1 MLYPKN
7 RFPSL
12 PDELFQN
19 PGAEYRGA
27 PFWSWNTRISGELV
41 TGQAEIFR
49 RMGFG
54 GFHIHPRTGLETAY
68 MGEEFL
74 RMVKLADDFAVKNQM
89 LCWLYDEDRYPSGA
103 AGGMVT
109 GDITTRARYLRL
121 SSSLHPDFCKTR
133 EDFNREIAAG
143 AKPRGYYIASYETE
157 LEGGYLTFYRRTERK
172 EKAARGRLWHAA
184 VELEQES
191 PWFNDQ
197 TYLDTMNRRAV
208 ERFISLTHEAY
219 YRVLGGEFGKS
230 VPAIFTDEPNIRGR
244 MTLPFAEST
253 GEATLPFTDDFNET
267 FRAAFGYDMLDILP
281 ELLWELPGGKPSV
294 HRWRYHDHVAER
306 FVSAF
311 TDTLGAWC
319 ENHHIALTGHFLS
332 ERTLYQQTLRLGEA
346 MRCYRAFQLPGIDIL
361 IDDKELSTAKQAS
374 SVSAQYGRE
383 GTMSE
388 LYGVTQW
395 DFDFKGYKLQGDWQ
409 AALGIS
415 IRCPHLSFM
424 SMEGEAKR
432 DWPAS
437 IFYQSP
443 WWEKYPLIENHFA
456 RLNTA
461 LTRGNP
467 LRRLAIIHPIESFW
481 LSFGPN
487 DQTRDTRAR
496 QDEDFENLLH
506 WLLYGLIDFDFISES
521 LLPGLCERADA
532 ALRVG
537 HMAYSVILVP
547 RCRTLRHSTLERL
560 EAFRAAGG
568 CLIFAGEIADLAD
581 AEPSGRARDL
591 AEKSFTCAYSRD
603 AILNAL
609 SPYRDIEVRY
619 GKTRALVMGK
629 PLPEGQ
635 AADNLFYQMRRDG
648 DERWLFLC
656 HVNRRRNRNGSPEQY
671 TLRIKGRW
679 QLTLYNTMSGGI
691 YPVAAEYRG
700 EDTWAALN
708 LYAEDSVLFR
718 LETPKTETLKQET
731 PKTEPPKEKGNG
743 DPPATVWVQPALPDR
758 APLIIEAPQACRLS
772 EPNDLILDYARC
784 SLDGGEI
791 GPRTE
796 ILRLDNQLRATL
808 GFPRRQDAAT
818 QPWRIPDET
827 PKHRILLCY
836 DFESDIALEG
846 CFLGIERP
854 EEARVRLNG
863 ETTQGDAGY
872 YTDSFI
878 RKLPLP
884 PFRQGLNRLEIEM
897 PFGRKSNLEALHVL
911 GDFGVDIGG
920 RPRIVAPPAL
930 SGFGDTTYQHLPFYT
945 GNIIYQM
952 SFTLDSPGSVRIVV
966 PHFSAP
972 VLEVSVDGIARG
984 LIAFSPHQLQVE
996 GLGRGIH
1003 KLEICSFGS
1012 RFNGFGP
1019 LHNANDEYN
1028 WYGPDSYRTTGD
1040 EWTEAYRIRPAGIL
1054 SRVEVYQACQEDKG

>member
-7 RFPSL
+7 RDPSL
-12 PDELFQN
+12 SEELFQN

-27 PFWSWNTRISGELV
+27 PFWSWNTRISDELV
-41 TGQAEIFR
+41 TSQVEIFR

-54 GFHIHPRTGLETAY
+54 GFHIHPRTGMETAY
-68 MGEEFL
+68 MSGEFL
-74 RMVKLADDFAVKNQM
+74 RLVKLADDFAVKNRM

-109 GDITTRARYLRL
+109 EDITARARYLRL
-121 SSSLHPDFCKTR
+121 SPSLGPGFCDTR
-133 EDFNREIAAG
+133 EDFNREIEAG
-143 AKPRGYYIASYETE
+143 AKPRGYYISSYEVE
-157 LEGGYLTFYRRTERK
+157 LEGGYLASYRRTERTG
-172 EKAARGRLWHAA
+172 KAGRGRLWHAA

-208 ERFISLTHEAY
+208 ERFINLTHEAY
-219 YRVLGGEFGKS
+219 YRVLGDEFGKS

-244 MTLPFAEST
+244 MTLPFAES
-253 GEATLPFTDDFNET
+253 GGDATLPFTDDFNET
-267 FRAAFGYDMLDILP
+267 FRDAFGYDVLDILP
-281 ELLWELPGGKPSV
+281 ELLWELPGGRASV
-294 HRWRYHDHVAER
+294 HRWRYHDHAAER

-319 ENHHIALTGHFLS
+319 EKHHIALTGHFLS

-409 AALGIS
+409 AALGIT

-461 LTRGNP
+461 LTRGTP
-467 LRRLAIIHPIESFW
+467 LRRLGVIHPIESFW
-481 LSFGPN
+481 LTFGPN
-487 DQTRDTRAR
+487 DQTREIRAQ
-496 QDEDFENLLH
+496 QDEDFENLLR

-521 LLPGLCERADA
+521 LLPGLCETAGAPLQAGR
-532 ALRVG
+532 
-537 HMAYSVILVP
+537 MAYSVILVP

-568 CLIFAGEIADLAD
+568 DLIFAGEVADLAD
-581 AEPSGRARDL
+581 AEPSGRAREL
-591 AEKSFTCAYSRD
+591 AAKSQSCAYSRD
-603 AILNAL
+603 AILKILA
-609 SPYRDIEVRY
+609 PCRDIEVRY
-619 GKTRALVMGK
+619 GKTRALFMGK

-635 AADNLFYQMRRDG
+635 LADNLFYQMRQDG
-648 DERWLFLC
+648 KIRWLFLC
-656 HVNRRRNRNGSPEQY
+656 HVNRRPYRNGSPEGY

-679 QLTLYNTMSGGI
+679 SLTVYDTIKGGI
-691 YPVAAEYRG
+691 YPAGAEYRG
-700 EDTWAALN
+700 GDTWAVLN
-708 LYAEDSVLFR
+708 LYAEDSILFR
-718 LETPKTETLKQET
+718 LEEIPEGE
-731 PKTEPPKEKGNG
+731 GAA
-743 DPPATVWVQPALPDR
+743 DPAAIWAQPALPNQ
-758 APLIIEAPQACRLS
+758 APLIIEKPRACPLS
-772 EPNDLILDYARC
+772 EPNDLVLDYARC
-784 SLDGGEI
+784 SLDGGDMS
-791 GPRTE
+791 PRTE
-796 ILRLDNQLRATL
+796 ILRLDNQIRAAL

-818 QPWRIPDET
+818 QPWRIPDEK
-827 PKHRILLCY
+827 PKHRILLLY
-836 DFESDIALEG
+836 EFESDITHEG

-854 EEARVRLNG
+854 EEARVSLNG
-863 ETTQGDAGY
+863 ETAGGDGGY
-872 YTDSFI
+872 YTDLFI

-884 PFRQGLNRLEIEM
+884 PIRQGLNRLEIEM
-897 PFGRKSNLEALHVL
+897 PFGRKSNLETLHLL
-911 GDFGVDIGG
+911 GDFGVDLGG
-920 RPRIVAPPAL
+920 GPRIVAAPATI
-930 SGFGDTTYQHLPFYT
+930 GFGDITYQHLPFYT
-945 GNIIYQM
+945 GNITYQM
-952 SFTLDSPGSVRIVV
+952 AFTLKSPGPVFIVV

-972 VLEVSVDGIARG
+972 VLEVSVDGIPRG
-984 LIAFSPHQLQVE
+984 TIAFSPHQLRVE
-996 GLGRGIH
+996 GLKPGLH
-1003 KLEICSFGS
+1003 ELEICSFGS
-1012 RFNGFGP
+1012 RYNGFGP
-1019 LHNANDEYN
+1019 LHNANDEYH
-1028 WYGPDSYRTTGD
+1028 WYGPDSYRTAGD
-1040 EWTEAYRIRPAGIL
+1040 EWTESYRIRPAGIL
-1054 SRVEVYQACQEDKG
+1054 SRVEIYQEPAQG